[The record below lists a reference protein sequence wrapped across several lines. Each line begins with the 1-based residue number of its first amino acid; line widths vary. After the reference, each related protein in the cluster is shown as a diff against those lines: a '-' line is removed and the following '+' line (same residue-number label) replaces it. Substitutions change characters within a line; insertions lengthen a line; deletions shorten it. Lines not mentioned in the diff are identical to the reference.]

1 MSRGKYLSLEEA
13 LKGESKGA
21 TLKQFCKEH
30 PSVGD
35 EDEFDGMLASMTT
48 SKPKKEKASDK

>member
-13 LKGESKGA
+13 LKGESMGA

-30 PSVGD
+30 PSEGD
-35 EDEFDGMLASMTT
+35 EEQFDRVFERMA
-48 SKPKKEKASDK
+48 KAEKEKTPDK